1 VPSPVGGSSPAASSD
16 QEALSLDSD
25 RHGAH
30 MAKSLVG
37 THRRSK
43 FEIEQL
49 VATPGNLH
57 RPLSSDEREAALR
70 GLHPTATFEML
81 TQVPRALLESSGRE
95 AQDLRRKLMRGATV
109 VFISA
114 GYPGKRFIFERAA
127 ELGMK
132 SVIIDHPDSWSKGLV
147 DEGIAAKFVPVD
159 MVLSSSEVYRQC
171 EQFIRHLGE
180 DGSTGTADAIVTF
193 VELAVPLAA
202 RLCETFGLPGPRP
215 ASVDAARDKHKT
227 RAALKAA
234 GLPTPRN
241 FLITKV
247 EDLHQAG
254 EVVGFPAVLKPVS
267 GAASLGVKKV
277 VAKEQLQACYNE
289 VVSDLAQL
297 VVASGAL
304 VKSDGSGTGV
314 QASRVLDMSVLLEQ
328 YLDGKEVDVDIVM
341 SDGKWQYAAITDN
354 GPTLEP
360 YFNETWGVCPSLLP
374 KGQQA
379 GLKDLAVK
387 CLQAL
392 GFSAGVFHVECKY
405 TSTGPHLIEVN
416 ARMGGGPVHL
426 TNRLTWG
433 VDLVEEAFFCALGIP
448 CRPVVPSTPVKHL
461 AYSLV
466 QTSRTGKLRST
477 ASLEAIRNRP
487 DVISMDVLVKGGEH
501 VVGPDTGLPTW
512 VAMLVV
518 GKSSSEEA
526 LAYIKALEDTMDLTV
541 DL

>member
-1 VPSPVGGSSPAASSD
+1 
-16 QEALSLDSD
+16 
-25 RHGAH
+25 
-30 MAKSLVG
+30 
-37 THRRSK
+37 
-43 FEIEQL
+43 
-49 VATPGNLH
+49 
-57 RPLSSDEREAALR
+57 
-70 GLHPTATFEML
+70 ML

-277 VAKEQLQACYNE
+277 VAK
-289 VVSDLAQL
+289 D
-297 VVASGAL
+297 
-304 VKSDGSGTGV
+304 
-314 QASRVLDMSVLLEQ
+314 
-328 YLDGKEVDVDIVM
+328 
-341 SDGKWQYAAITDN
+341 W
-354 GPTLEP
+354 
-360 YFNETWGVCPSLLP
+360 
-374 KGQQA
+374 
-379 GLKDLAVK
+379 
-387 CLQAL
+387 
-392 GFSAGVFHVECKY
+392 
-405 TSTGPHLIEVN
+405 
-416 ARMGGGPVHL
+416 
-426 TNRLTWG
+426 
-433 VDLVEEAFFCALGIP
+433 
-448 CRPVVPSTPVKHL
+448 
-461 AYSLV
+461 
-466 QTSRTGKLRST
+466 
-477 ASLEAIRNRP
+477 
-487 DVISMDVLVKGGEH
+487 
-501 VVGPDTGLPTW
+501 
-512 VAMLVV
+512 
-518 GKSSSEEA
+518 
-526 LAYIKALEDTMDLTV
+526 
-541 DL
+541 